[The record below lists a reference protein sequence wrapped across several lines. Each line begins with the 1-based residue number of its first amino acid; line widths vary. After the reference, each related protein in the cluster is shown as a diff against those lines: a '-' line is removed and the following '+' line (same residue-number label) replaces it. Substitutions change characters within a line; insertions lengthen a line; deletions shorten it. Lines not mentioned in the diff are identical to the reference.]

1 MEPAVDKAI
10 SGYYKLKQKYDGINN
25 KKKMNIINDNSL
37 SNKEKRKKFK
47 QIKEKCINCKGL
59 GGTIFSNEGRTLRAV
74 CGSSTP
80 CKLNIEINKG
90 RFMNIRVLAENYL
103 NEINSLKTQIIETK
117 LNLLFGY
124 MQETEVLELF
134 TILRER
140 LGNFSETFI
149 GIRENYLDIVNNTD
163 NLKAIQEAEV
173 ALFVEK
179 ESLKNLHKSFE
190 DSQSPSY
197 INDMVEKYVSIIEP
211 LVNDIRNKKYK
222 RVAIELD
229 HAAHTENLIEEPYTF
244 EQLQVE
250 WGNPSGWQVG
260 MEEYRPGYGTGML
273 LSDAIPEVISN
284 IK

>member
-10 SGYYKLKQKYDGINN
+10 SGYYKLKQKYDESNN
-25 KKKMNIINDNSL
+25 KQKMKIIRNNSL
-37 SNKEKRKKFK
+37 SNREKRQKFK
-47 QIKEKCINCKGL
+47 QLKEKCINCKGL

-90 RFMNIRVLAENYL
+90 RFMNIRELAEKYL

-140 LGNFSETFI
+140 LGNFTETFI

-163 NLKAIQEAEV
+163 NLKAIQDAEV

-179 ESLKNLHKSFE
+179 ESLKGLHKSFE

-197 INDMVEKYVSIIEP
+197 INDMVEKYVSIMEP
-211 LVNDIRNKKYK
+211 LVNEIRNKKYE
-222 RVAIELD
+222 RVVIETD
-229 HAAHTENLIEEPYTF
+229 GADHTEHLVEEPYTL

-250 WGNPSGWQVG
+250 WGTPSGWQVG
-260 MEEYRPGYGTGML
+260 VEEYRPGYGTGML